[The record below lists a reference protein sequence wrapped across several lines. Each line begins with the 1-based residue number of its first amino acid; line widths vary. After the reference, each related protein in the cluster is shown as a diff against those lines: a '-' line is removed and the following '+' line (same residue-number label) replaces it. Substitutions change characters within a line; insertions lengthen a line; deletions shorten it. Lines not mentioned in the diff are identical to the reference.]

1 MSLWQFLLILR
12 ARFAMV
18 LLILL
23 ATVATVVAASLVLPK
38 KYAATAAVVV
48 DVKSPDPI
56 TGTMLHA
63 MVMPGY
69 MATQR
74 DIITSDRVAQ
84 KVVKLLKLDEVPGKK
99 EQWLERTR
107 GKGSLVAW
115 LGDGLQKRLDV
126 RPSRESN
133 VIDISYKASEPAFA
147 AAVANAFAQA
157 YIDASIEL
165 RTDPAR
171 QYARWFGEQ
180 DKGLREN
187 LEKAQARLSEHQ
199 QTYGIVAS
207 EERLDSEVTKLND
220 LSAQLTVVQGQAA
233 ESRGKQRSGS
243 ASSSLPEVVQNPLI
257 HALKGDIAHQEA
269 KLQEAAGN
277 LGKNHPQYQRMESEL
292 ASLKQRLNA
301 ETRLITSGFGTATE
315 VNKDRAAELA
325 AAIAAQK
332 KKLLGMRQARD
343 ELATL
348 QRDLDM
354 AQKAYEGVSQRLT
367 QSKLES
373 QFTQTNVSVLAL
385 ASEPVEPSFPNLLL
399 NTVAAILLGTFCGIG
414 AALGLEILDRRV
426 RSAHD
431 VAEMLQLPM
440 LGVIPRCKRQG
451 RLPFVRRKPALLLE

>member
-1 MSLWQFLLILR
+1 MNLRQFLTVLR
-12 ARFAMV
+12 ARFKIVV
-18 LLILL
+18 LLLL
-23 ATVATVVAASLVLPK
+23 GTVAAIVAASLVLPK
-38 KYAATAAVVV
+38 RYTATAAVVV

-56 TGTMLHA
+56 TGIMLHA

-74 DIITSDRVAQ
+74 DIISSDRVAQ
-84 KVVKLLKLDEVPGKK
+84 KVVKLLKLDEVPGTK
-99 EQWLERTR
+99 EQWLESTQ

-115 LGDGLQKRLDV
+115 RAGALQKKLDV
-126 RPSRESN
+126 KPSRESN
-133 VIDISYKASEPAFA
+133 VIDISYSAGDPAFA

-165 RTDPAR
+165 RTEPAR

-187 LEKAQARLSEHQ
+187 LEKAQARLSEQ
-199 QTYGIVAS
+199 QQKYGIVAS
-207 EERLDSEVTKLND
+207 DERLDSEAAKLND

-233 ESRGKQRSGS
+233 DSRGKLRSGS

-257 HALKGDIAHQEA
+257 NALKGDVARQEA
-269 KLQEAAGN
+269 KLQELAGN

-292 ASLKQRLNA
+292 ASLKQRLQT
-301 ETRLITSGFGTATE
+301 ETRLITSGFGTATA
-315 VNKDRAAELA
+315 VSKDKEAELA

-332 KKLLGMRQARD
+332 QKLLGMRQARD

-348 QRDLDM
+348 QRDVDN
-354 AQKAYEGVSQRLT
+354 AQKAYDGVSQRLT
-367 QSKLES
+367 QSRLES
-373 QFTQTNVSVLAL
+373 QFTQSNVSVLTL

-399 NTVAAILLGTFCGIG
+399 NGIAAIFLGTFCGIG
-414 AALGLEILDRRV
+414 AVLGLEILDRRV
-426 RSAHD
+426 RSASD

-440 LGVIPRCKRQG
+440 LGVIPRGQRPG
-451 RLPFVRRKPALLLE
+451 RLSLARRKPALLLE

>member
-1 MSLWQFLLILR
+1 MNLHQFLTVLR
-12 ARFAMV
+12 ARFEIIV
-18 LLILL
+18 LILL
-23 ATVATVVAASLVLPK
+23 ATVAAIVAASLVLPK
-38 KYAATAAVVV
+38 KYTATAAVVV
-48 DVKSPDPI
+48 DVNSPDPV
-56 TGTMLHA
+56 TGAMLHT

-74 DIITSDRVAQ
+74 DIIGSDRVAQ
-84 KVVKLLKLDEVPGKK
+84 TVVKLLKLDEAPGRK
-99 EQWLERTR
+99 EQWLERAK

-115 LGDGLQKRLDV
+115 LAEGLQKKLTV
-126 RPSRESN
+126 KPSRESN
-133 VIDISYKASEPAFA
+133 VIDISFSAVDPAFA

-157 YIDASIEL
+157 YIEASIEL

-199 QTYGIVAS
+199 RTYGIVAGD
-207 EERLDSEVTKLND
+207 ERLDSEMTKLND

-233 ESRGKQRSGS
+233 ESRSKQRSGS
-243 ASSSLPEVVQNPLI
+243 ASSTLPEVVQNPLI
-257 HALKGDIAHQEA
+257 HTLKTDIARQEA
-269 KLQEAAGN
+269 KLQEVAGN

-292 ASLKQRLNA
+292 ASLKQRLDA
-301 ETRLITSGFGTATE
+301 ETRLITSGFGTATA
-315 VNKDRAAELA
+315 VGKDKEAELV
-325 AAIAAQK
+325 AAIAEQK

-354 AQKAYEGVSQRLT
+354 AQKTYEGVSQRLT
-367 QSKLES
+367 QSRLES
-373 QFTQTNVSVLAL
+373 QFTQSNVSVLTL

-399 NTVAAILLGTFCGIG
+399 NTVAAIFLGTFCGIG
-414 AALGLEILDRRV
+414 AVFGLEIVDRRV
-426 RSAHD
+426 RSAGD

-440 LGVIPRCKRQG
+440 LGVIPRGQRPG
-451 RLPFVRRKPALLLE
+451 GLSLVRRKPALLLK